1 MNPDEPASGIQG
13 IPPEPTGR
21 NAAELF
27 VYIGNKQE
35 VKLPKTWLLGGYFRT
50 RYGIRYTLV
59 DIQTMEHYVLVPHHH
74 YLWVTWHLLKQVP
87 LASVWRRA
95 LRIHR
100 TANMANKRNNMASH
114 GARARKLA
122 SKRIASVYEART
134 GGDAIHKAAGRA
146 ANEDAVRRSGLEA
159 SEGCR
164 DRAVQERDQ
173 RRELAANAAL
183 ESRDAKINF
192 PEMEASVSLE
202 KELRLA
208 AEAVTMKAEAERLQ
222 AELALQAER
231 QRRA

>member
-1 MNPDEPASGIQG
+1 
-13 IPPEPTGR
+13 
-21 NAAELF
+21 
-27 VYIGNKQE
+27 
-35 VKLPKTWLLGGYFRT
+35 
-50 RYGIRYTLV
+50 
-59 DIQTMEHYVLVPHHH
+59 
-74 YLWVTWHLLKQVP
+74 
-87 LASVWRRA
+87 
-95 LRIHR
+95 
-100 TANMANKRNNMASH
+100 MANKRKKNALH
-114 GARARKLA
+114 EPRARKTSLETN
-122 SKRIASVYEART
+122 ASVYEART

-164 DRAVQERDQ
+164 DRALQERDQ

-222 AELALQAER
+222 AELALRAE
-231 QRRA
+231 QQHWAWKERRPWHVESPVFNVPL